1 MKEEYKPWSSSAE
14 QAVITAIADNQDRL
28 EDISFLKSKD
38 FYHRVHQQVFEMMQD
53 MRNKG
58 EFFDTAIIAG
68 KFSEDMGGMSYF
80 ADMMK
85 TRSSHI
91 NYIAYARQVL
101 EFAVRRNSMDKY
113 SDAIARL
120 RDNNETSLDVIS
132 DVDES
137 VTVDIARLSSGNYL
151 TIDDLINHSLECMD
165 HSSTELSRGIST
177 GIPEIDKQLG
187 YRLMAYGEITAFGAL
202 SKNGKTLFANTVL
215 ARAELKEN
223 EVAKVFSVEMPAVG
237 MFNAI
242 ISAKTGVPSNF
253 YDRQAFYLQKYPE
266 LYDSWIAKWGI
277 AAQEIR
283 DNGKVTIDDKKE
295 CNVDYIVA
303 EIRKHH
309 SLLAN
314 KGKKLRLVMIDHF
327 HRLDF
332 DCSKKS
338 MTYVMGDDAKK
349 LKNVAA
355 ELDLSIGLLVQLKED
370 CKDRTP
376 TAYDI
381 LDTSRLRHEI
391 QCFIGF
397 KMYRD
402 NGGTYF
408 GISSDT
414 HRYADNETVFD
425 TQYVKLAAGV
435 IRSLGEGEH
444 FNPSQN
450 QNEGGY

>member
-1 MKEEYKPWSSSAE
+1 MIEEYMPWSVSAE
-14 QAVITAIADNQDRL
+14 QAVITAIADNHERL
-28 EDISFLKSKD
+28 EDISFLKPSD
-38 FYHRVHQQVFEMMQD
+38 FYHRVHQQVFEMMLN
-53 MRNKG
+53 MREKG
-58 EFFDTAIIAG
+58 EFFDTAIVAG
-68 KFSEDMGGMSYF
+68 KFGEDWGGISYF

-85 TRSSHI
+85 NASSHI

-101 EFAVRRNSMDKY
+101 EFSVRRRSMDKY
-113 SDAIARL
+113 SDAISRL
-120 RDNNETSLDVIS
+120 RDNSETSLDIIAGVDSGIS
-132 DVDES
+132 S
-137 VTVDIARLSSGNYL
+137 DIARLNTGNYL

-165 HSSTELSRGIST
+165 HSSTELSRGVST

-187 YRLMAYGEITAFGAL
+187 YRLMAHGEITAFGAL

-215 ARAELKEN
+215 ARAELKDN

-266 LYDSWIAKWGI
+266 FYDSWVAKWGI

-283 DNGKVTIDDKKE
+283 DSEKVTIDDRKD

-314 KGKKLRLVMIDHF
+314 KGKKLRLVMIDHY
-327 HRLDF
+327 HRLNF
-332 DCSKKS
+332 DTSKKT
-338 MTYVMGDDAKK
+338 MTYAMGDDARK

-370 CKDRTP
+370 CKDRQP

-397 KMYRD
+397 KMYRQD
-402 NGGTYF
+402 GGTYF
-408 GISSDT
+408 GISSDA

-425 TQYVKLAAGV
+425 TQYVKLAAGIV
-435 IRSLGEGEH
+435 KSLGEGEY

-450 QNEGGY
+450 NEGGY